1 MTQIVMTQTRKV
13 PEGYHTVQPYLM
25 FVNTHEAIAFY
36 TKVFGAK
43 EKLCMKSPEGRVHHA
58 EILIG
63 DSVLMMAD
71 EHPEIDAF
79 AAPHYGGSPVSVM
92 VYVDD
97 SDATYAKAL
106 EAGATSLRE
115 PADQPYGDRMA
126 GILDPFGYKW
136 WVAHSLANNAQRG
149 TEEGQ

>member
-1 MTQIVMTQTRKV
+1 MTQTSKV
-13 PEGYHTVQPYLM
+13 PEGYHSVQPYLM
-25 FVNTHEAIAFY
+25 FVNTREAITFFA
-36 TKVFGAK
+36 KVFGAK
-43 EKLCMKSPEGRVHHA
+43 EKLCMQSPEGRVHHA
-58 EILIG
+58 EITIG
-63 DSVLMMAD
+63 DSVVMMAD
-71 EHPEIDAF
+71 ENAAIEAF
-79 AAPHYGGSPVSVM
+79 ATSHYGGSPVSVM

-97 SDATYAKAL
+97 CDATYAKAL